1 MVQNQN
7 MLITAAL
14 AIVIIIAIGAFAY
27 TNLFSPDD
35 TINDDTNNENTD
47 DSTEDTEDESDE
59 TTDENTEDEIL
70 LTIID
75 NGVNYT
81 YTLSDL
87 EAMESV
93 SGSGRYIKT
102 KLLPDTVILGD
113 IYNYTGVTI
122 SSLLDDVDISA
133 ELYQVNI
140 TASDGWTTTYSMN
153 ESVGEVDV
161 YDENGTI
168 AEDETSEMIVA
179 YKENGEYYSEI
190 DPDSE
195 VGPLRIAFVGENT
208 PITSSSLW
216 AKMITT
222 IEIIYLE

>member
-59 TTDENTEDEIL
+59 TSDENTEDEIL

-75 NGVNYT
+75 KGVNYT

-87 EAMESV
+87 EEMESV
-93 SGSGRYIKT
+93 SGQGRKISSIGEISG
-102 KLLPDTVILGD
+102 P
-113 IYNYTGVTI
+113 YNYTGVSI
-122 SSLLDDVDISA
+122 KSLLKDVNSSND
-133 ELYQVNI
+133 LYQFSTIAN
-140 TASDGWTTTYSMN
+140 DGYSKDFIVN
-153 ESVGEVDV
+153 ESNIEVEV
-161 YDENGTI
+161 YDETGNISANESAT
-168 AEDETSEMIVA
+168 MIIA
-179 YKENGEYYSEI
+179 YKEGDQYYT
-190 DPDSE
+190 DPD
-195 VGPLRIAFVGENT
+195 PLRIAFIGDEI
-208 PITSSSLW
+208 PITSSSFW
-216 AKMITT
+216 IKYVTT

>member
-27 TNLFSPDD
+27 TNLSSPDD

-81 YTLSDL
+81 YTISNL

-102 KLLPDTVILGD
+102 KLLP
-113 IYNYTGVTI
+113 
-122 SSLLDDVDISA
+122 
-133 ELYQVNI
+133 
-140 TASDGWTTTYSMN
+140 
-153 ESVGEVDV
+153 
-161 YDENGTI
+161 
-168 AEDETSEMIVA
+168 
-179 YKENGEYYSEI
+179 
-190 DPDSE
+190 
-195 VGPLRIAFVGENT
+195 
-208 PITSSSLW
+208 
-216 AKMITT
+216 
-222 IEIIYLE
+222 